1 MILLG
6 IGLAAADV
14 ARSTI
19 VPPRWHL
26 VFTVALAV
34 FAVGL
39 ALAAGL
45 RADELGCSP
54 AHLGAGLRF
63 GGIAFAVISAVLA
76 VAAVAGLLHD
86 ERTDVGVSAM
96 LVRVLVV
103 IPVGTVLAEEL
114 IFRGALDGL
123 LRRVMSPAR
132 AMAVGSV
139 LFGLW
144 HVPPIAGDHSPT
156 AVFGTVAATTAAG
169 AGFTW
174 LRRRSGSI
182 LAPILAHLGTNSTT
196 FALSWA
202 VGR

>member
-1 MILLG
+1 MILLAV
-6 IGLAAADV
+6 GLAAADV

-19 VPPRWHL
+19 VAPRWHL

-34 FAVGL
+34 LAIGL
-39 ALAAGL
+39 ALTAGL

-86 ERTDVGVSAM
+86 ERSDVGASAM

-132 AMAVGSV
+132 SMALGSL

-144 HVPPIAGDHSPT
+144 HVPPIAGDRSPA
-156 AVFGTVAATTAAG
+156 AVLGTVAATTAAG

-182 LAPILAHLGTNSTT
+182 LAPTLAHLGTNSTT

-202 VGR
+202 VSR